1 MCVKIAKVKN
11 IKESEYKYQIIECY
25 WSLWIKIKSIRV
37 KNLNNML
44 KKKCNICFEN
54 GRTQSNM
61 CLKSVREII
70 FLNRY
75 QRFYSCFLY
84 VLIQMVWCSS
94 GLARY
99 TSVLLNTQRCI
110 LSFNIIYANAATQE
124 VANRHIAWDKKKPPS
139 FNFWTY
145 KLLISQC

>member
-1 MCVKIAKVKN
+1 MLLVPLDKNKVYKGQKFKQYVKEKMQYMFGKRKDA
-11 IKESEYKYQIIECY
+11 IKYVF
-25 WSLWIKIKSIRV
+25 KISSR
-37 KNLNNML
+37 NN
-44 KKKCNICFEN
+44 
-54 GRTQSNM
+54 
-61 CLKSVREII
+61 

-124 VANRHIAWDKKKPPS
+124 VANRHIAWDKKNPPT

>member
-1 MCVKIAKVKN
+1 MLLVPLDKNKVYKGQKFKQYVEEKMQYMFGKRKDAIKYVFKI
-11 IKESEYKYQIIECY
+11 S
-25 WSLWIKIKSIRV
+25 SR
-37 KNLNNML
+37 NN
-44 KKKCNICFEN
+44 
-54 GRTQSNM
+54 
-61 CLKSVREII
+61 

-94 GLARY
+94 GLAWY

-124 VANRHIAWDKKKPPS
+124 VANRHIAGIKKKPPT

-145 KLLISQC
+145 NLLISQC

>member
-1 MCVKIAKVKN
+1 MQYMFGKRKDAIKYVFKI
-11 IKESEYKYQIIECY
+11 S
-25 WSLWIKIKSIRV
+25 SR
-37 KNLNNML
+37 NN
-44 KKKCNICFEN
+44 
-54 GRTQSNM
+54 
-61 CLKSVREII
+61 

-110 LSFNIIYANAATQE
+110 LSFNIFYANAATQE
-124 VANRHIAWDKKKPPS
+124 VANRHIAWDKKKPAY
-139 FNFWTY
+139 FQ
-145 KLLISQC
+145 LLDV

>member
-1 MCVKIAKVKN
+1 MLLVPLDKNKVYKGQKFKQYVEEKMQYMFGKRKDAIKYVFKI
-11 IKESEYKYQIIECY
+11 S
-25 WSLWIKIKSIRV
+25 SR
-37 KNLNNML
+37 NN
-44 KKKCNICFEN
+44 
-54 GRTQSNM
+54 
-61 CLKSVREII
+61 

-110 LSFNIIYANAATQE
+110 LSFNIFYANAATQE
-124 VANRHIAWDKKKPPS
+124 VANRHIAWDKKKPRLLS
-139 FNFWTY
+139 TFGRINFDKPVLD
-145 KLLISQC
+145 KLIMYIILIPLPVLFLF

>member
-1 MCVKIAKVKN
+1 MLLVPLDKNKVYKGQKFKQYVEEKMQYMFGKRKDAIKYVFKI
-11 IKESEYKYQIIECY
+11 S
-25 WSLWIKIKSIRV
+25 SR
-37 KNLNNML
+37 NN
-44 KKKCNICFEN
+44 
-54 GRTQSNM
+54 
-61 CLKSVREII
+61 

-124 VANRHIAWDKKKPPS
+124 VANRHIAWDKKNPAYFQLLDVYTFDKPVLD
-139 FNFWTY
+139 
-145 KLLISQC
+145 KLIMYIILIPLPVLFLF

>member
-1 MCVKIAKVKN
+1 MVNMQLCCVSKLQKLKILRKANTQVPNHRMLLVPLDKNKVYKGQKFKQYVEEKMQYMFGKRKDA
-11 IKESEYKYQIIECY
+11 IKYVF
-25 WSLWIKIKSIRV
+25 KISSR
-37 KNLNNML
+37 NN
-44 KKKCNICFEN
+44 
-54 GRTQSNM
+54 
-61 CLKSVREII
+61 

-124 VANRHIAWDKKKPPS
+124 VANRHIAWDKKKPAY
-139 FNFWTY
+139 FQ
-145 KLLISQC
+145 LLDV

>member
-1 MCVKIAKVKN
+1 MLLVPLDKNKVYKGQKFKQYVEEKMQYMFGKRKDAIKYVFKI
-11 IKESEYKYQIIECY
+11 S
-25 WSLWIKIKSIRV
+25 SR
-37 KNLNNML
+37 NN
-44 KKKCNICFEN
+44 
-54 GRTQSNM
+54 
-61 CLKSVREII
+61 

-110 LSFNIIYANAATQE
+110 LSYNIIYANAATQE
-124 VANRHIAWDKKKPPS
+124 VADTLPGIKKNPPT

-145 KLLISQC
+145 KLFDKPVLDKLIMYIILIPLPVLFLF

>member
-1 MCVKIAKVKN
+1 MLLVPLDKNKVYKGQKFKQYVEEKMQYMFGKRKDAIKYVFKI
-11 IKESEYKYQIIECY
+11 S
-25 WSLWIKIKSIRV
+25 SR
-37 KNLNNML
+37 NN
-44 KKKCNICFEN
+44 
-54 GRTQSNM
+54 
-61 CLKSVREII
+61 

-124 VANRHIAWDKKKPPS
+124 VANRHIAWDKKNPAYFQLLDVWTFDKPVLD
-139 FNFWTY
+139 
-145 KLLISQC
+145 KLIMYIILIPLPVLFLF